1 MQQPSQAFLHYARGI
16 HTPEPAVTEC
26 STKMHLVQEEV
37 TLVHLRQQ
45 HLLVFVLES
54 WDAWAE
60 ACDARLIGNEAPD
73 FSVKAAS
80 ST

>member
-1 MQQPSQAFLHYARGI
+1 
-16 HTPEPAVTEC
+16 
-26 STKMHLVQEEV
+26 MHLVQEEV